1 MTKRP
6 GVLPRI
12 TKTDI
17 SKLDSI
23 WAFGQREI
31 APFAYSFGEVK
42 IPFDI
47 LKIPIIVLY
56 LNHISDYFSQR
67 KCERRD
73 CCGIHGEI
81 PDTYSQSGKN
91 YSMEEL
97 KKLNA
102 GDLTTA
108 RQGERYIQVTEKNWL
123 AVLSLLERISSQ
135 QLNLRTAFDLLLSK
149 EEAQEQLNDLYSE
162 AEEFV
167 QQAGRL
173 SESFASGAERLT
185 MNARTS
191 IGTMEDSAKRSLQDM
206 VRETNEKIYDLTQE
220 SRRLMVTQSVVT
232 VALTVLSIVLVTLF
246 ALWKVR

>member
-1 MTKRP
+1 M
-6 GVLPRI
+6 
-12 TKTDI
+12 
-17 SKLDSI
+17 
-23 WAFGQREI
+23 
-31 APFAYSFGEVK
+31 
-42 IPFDI
+42 
-47 LKIPIIVLY
+47 
-56 LNHISDYFSQR
+56 N
-67 KCERRD
+67 
-73 CCGIHGEI
+73 
-81 PDTYSQSGKN
+81 SQSGKN

-149 EEAQEQLNDLYSE
+149 EEAQEQ
-162 AEEFV
+162 
-167 QQAGRL
+167 QAGRL
-173 SESFASGAERLT
+173 SESFASGAERRT

-206 VRETNEKIYDLTQE
+206 VREANEKIYDLTQE

>member
-1 MTKRP
+1 
-6 GVLPRI
+6 
-12 TKTDI
+12 
-17 SKLDSI
+17 
-23 WAFGQREI
+23 
-31 APFAYSFGEVK
+31 
-42 IPFDI
+42 
-47 LKIPIIVLY
+47 
-56 LNHISDYFSQR
+56 
-67 KCERRD
+67 
-73 CCGIHGEI
+73 
-81 PDTYSQSGKN
+81 
-91 YSMEEL
+91 MEEL